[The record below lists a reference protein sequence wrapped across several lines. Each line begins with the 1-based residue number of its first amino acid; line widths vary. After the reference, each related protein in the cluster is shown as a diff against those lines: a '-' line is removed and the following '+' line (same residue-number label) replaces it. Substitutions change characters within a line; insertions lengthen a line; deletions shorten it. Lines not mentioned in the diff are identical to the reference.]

1 MKKILIVDDQ
11 PSIAM
16 VLEDILEDADY
27 NIITAANGELGI
39 SKAKS
44 EKPDL
49 IIMDVMM
56 PVKDGITA
64 IRELRAI
71 PDFQTIPIFI
81 LSAKGGTH
89 DENLVNELKIS
100 GFLQKPFSPGII
112 LEQIEKALS

>member
-16 VLEDILEDADY
+16 VLGDILEEGDFEV
-27 NIITAANGELGI
+27 ITAVNGEMGI
-39 SKAKS
+39 LKAKS

-49 IIMDVMM
+49 IIMDIMM

-64 IRELRAI
+64 IRELRGMGE
-71 PDFQTIPIFI
+71 FKNIPIFI

-89 DENLVNELKIS
+89 DTNLVEELNLN
-100 GFLQKPFSPGII
+100 GFIQKPFSPGVI
-112 LEQIEKALS
+112 LEEIGKALS